1 MRTILNL
8 FGLLAGSA
16 LLAACGLRIPDPAP
30 YVARCEAFAR
40 PAPAETV
47 GGLFFMTSRLPDCR
61 GERLL
66 FPGIRYAELHYGI
79 SDPAPDPSV
88 SWDRPDSILLTQADW
103 EAALGR
109 DLRAGG
115 NRGRVLVYVHGY
127 FNDFDDALQRAAILR
142 TQYGREVPTVVV
154 SWPSRNRPQSYSY
167 DEDTIEWAQDHL
179 DGLLRRLAET
189 SDDITLVGHS
199 MGARAVM
206 RAVERLDLEDP
217 ASGRKVG
224 RVVLASP
231 DIDRDQ
237 MLRGNGTVARV
248 LARQPER
255 KVLIYVS
262 RRDLALRASRDTH
275 GYSRLGSSDCRYDVA
290 YARRSLADCHIAA
303 PNERLAVVDTS
314 AARAERGRLIRHNDF
329 VKSCAVRADLRAF
342 LRGQAPPVWRE
353 PVTRPGEGLIGYRIA
368 PELVDPAVCPQ

>member
-206 RAVERLDLEDP
+206 RAVERLDPRARAAHDLFRHGRAPSGHDGERGSRVSPVDALDAQVAPLPPRACGHP
-217 ASGRKVG
+217 AR
-224 RVVLASP
+224 
-231 DIDRDQ
+231 
-237 MLRGNGTVARV
+237 LRGVLHVRSRAPLPRFQLRARAQHRVRQATVRRQ
-248 LARQPER
+248 ARQ
-255 KVLIYVS
+255 L
-262 RRDLALRASRDTH
+262 
-275 GYSRLGSSDCRYDVA
+275 
-290 YARRSLADCHIAA
+290 
-303 PNERLAVVDTS
+303 
-314 AARAERGRLIRHNDF
+314 
-329 VKSCAVRADLRAF
+329 
-342 LRGQAPPVWRE
+342 
-353 PVTRPGEGLIGYRIA
+353 RPG
-368 PELVDPAVCPQ
+368 PAQAIDLSGD